1 MLQGYASNVKNI
13 YSCSEYYIKK
23 KDILKLF
30 YTYFFSYT
38 KLYLLII
45 LATLM

>member
-1 MLQGYASNVKNI
+1 MQVTLKIYIPVQNI
-13 YSCSEYYIKK
+13 ILKK